1 MHRPPL
7 GRSCGILLHPTSLPG
22 PRGVGDLGDEALRF
36 IDFLTSAGQSIWQIL
51 PLGPTGVANSPY
63 DCRSAF
69 AGNPLLISEQWL
81 VHHGL
86 LDSVDIEESDE
97 GEERVDYVFA
107 WQRKE
112 PLLRRAFQRAC
123 EVRNDDLGS
132 RFASYRANE
141 ASWLDDFALY
151 QALHEAN
158 HHAPWTEWDPA
169 LVGRD
174 PDALARACAD
184 FHLEIQFHAFVQ
196 FIFDEQWNRVHRYA
210 NERGIQIVGD
220 VPIYVAFDSAD
231 VWANQEI
238 FLLDAFGKPTL
249 VAGVPP
255 DYFSAHGQLWGNPV
269 YRWDALEA
277 SGFRWWV
284 ERFRRT
290 LELTDLA
297 RVDHFRGF
305 QAGWHV
311 PAGETTAVNGWWLN
325 GPGIRLFE
333 HLSNFLGSLPIIAED
348 LGIITDDV
356 TLLRDQLGLP
366 GMKVL
371 QFAFGSGHDNKYLPH
386 NYGPNAVVYTGTHD
400 NDTTLGWYQ
409 RLDEPT
415 RSHVRHYVGDGADDI
430 CWSLIRLAFSSVAR
444 TAIVPAQDVLELGSD
459 ARMNVPGIALGNWEW
474 RASRGA
480 FTPEIAARLTALAD
494 VYGRARKY

>member
-1 MHRPPL
+1 MHRLPL
-7 GRSCGILLHPTSLPG
+7 RRSCGILLHPTSLAG
-22 PRGVGDLGDEALRF
+22 PRGVGDLGDGALRF
-36 IDFLTSAGQSIWQIL
+36 IDFLVDAGQSIWQIL

-63 DCRSAF
+63 DSRSAF

-81 VHHGL
+81 VIHGF
-86 LDSVDIEESDE
+86 LDAADVETSDV
-97 GEERVDYVFA
+97 GAKRADYVYA
-107 WQRKE
+107 RQRKE
-112 PLLRRAFQRAC
+112 PLLRRAYLHAC
-123 EVRNDDLGS
+123 EVQNDDFES
-132 RFASYRANE
+132 RFATYRAKE

-158 HHAPWTEWDPA
+158 RHVPWVDWDPA
-169 LVGRD
+169 LVRRES
-174 PDALARACAD
+174 DALERARSD
-184 FHLEIQFHAFVQ
+184 LRQEVLFHAFVQ

-220 VPIYVAFDSAD
+220 VPIYVSLDSAD

-238 FLLDAFGKPTL
+238 FLLDSFGKPTL

-255 DYFSAHGQLWGNPV
+255 DYFSADGQLWGNPV

-311 PAGETTAVNGWWLN
+311 PAGEKTAVNGWWLN

-333 HLSNFLGSLPIIAED
+333 QLSNFLGSLPIIAED

-356 TLLRDQLGLP
+356 TRLRDQLGLP

-371 QFAFGSGHDNKYLPH
+371 QFAFGSGPDNKYLPH
-386 NYGPNAVVYTGTHD
+386 NFDPNAVVYTGTHD
-400 NDTTLGWYQ
+400 NDTTLGWFA
-409 RLDEPT
+409 RLDDHT
-415 RSHVRHYVGDGADDI
+415 RWHVLQYLGSGSDEI
-430 CWSLIRLAFSSVAR
+430 CWSLIRLAYSSVAR
-444 TAIVPAQDVLELGSD
+444 TAIIPAQDVLELGSD
-459 ARMNVPGIALGNWEW
+459 ARMNIPGIAMGNWEW
-474 RASRGA
+474 RASRDS
-480 FTPEIAARLTALAD
+480 FTPKLAAKLASLAE
-494 VYGRARKY
+494 VYGRTPRY